1 MRFLGLIS
9 IDMRRSDFIY
19 TAILVPVDYLALLL
33 AGFLAYTIRQSSFVR
48 ELAVVSDI
56 FYKLPIDKYLI
67 FTALMAALW
76 LLFFKIA
83 GLYNHREGRKF
94 INQIIK
100 IFLACTAGISAII
113 IFLFFKREYLFSSRF
128 IILTAWSLS
137 VILTVIGRG
146 LVRILRRILL
156 KYQITAKSII
166 IIGGDTNTNHFV
178 EQIKAQK
185 AWGYRIAGKI
195 LTLEQLR
202 QKILCQPISEI
213 ILTDLT
219 YSRQKVNQFLEFCQT
234 HHLDFKYAADIFS
247 AHLHN
252 IEIDAIAGFPLIEI
266 KRTAL
271 DGWGRVKKRLMD
283 IIFSLIALIIFF
295 APSLIIILLIKL
307 TSRGPIFVKL
317 TRIGEGGRKFKIY
330 KFRSMIQGAHEL
342 KKDLLKQNERKGPL
356 FKMKKDPRVTKM
368 GRVLRRFS
376 LDEIPNFYNVLIG
389 NMSLIGPRPHE
400 PEEVGQYKEYQK
412 KLLNIKPGITGLAQI
427 SGRSRLAFDE
437 EARLDLYY
445 IENWNLKMDIA
456 ILLKT
461 PMAVL
466 LTRST

>member
-1 MRFLGLIS
+1 
-9 IDMRRSDFIY
+9 MRRSDFFY
-19 TAILVPVDYLALLL
+19 TAILVPLDYLALLL
-33 AGFLAYTIRQSSFVR
+33 AGFLAYSIRQSDFVR

-56 FYKLPIDKYLI
+56 FYRLPIGQYLI
-67 FTALMAALW
+67 FIAAMTALW

-83 GLYNHREGRKF
+83 GLYNHREGKKF

-113 IFLFFKREYLFSSRF
+113 IFLFFKREYLFASRF

-137 VILTVIGRG
+137 IILTIVCRG
-146 LVRILRRILL
+146 LVRVLRRILL
-156 KYQITAKSII
+156 KYQITAKPII
-166 IIGGDTNTNHFV
+166 IVGGDVNTNHFV
-178 EQIKAQK
+178 AQIKAQK
-185 AWGYRIAGKI
+185 TWGYKI
-195 LTLEQLR
+195 IDKVLTLEQLR
-202 QKILCQPISEI
+202 QKVICQPVSEI

-266 KRTAL
+266 KRTPL

-283 IIFSLIALIIFF
+283 VIFSLIAFIVLFIPCLLI
-295 APSLIIILLIKL
+295 ALLIKL
-307 TSRGPIFVKL
+307 TSRGQILVKL
-317 TRIGEGGRKFKIY
+317 TRIREGGQKFKIY
-330 KFRSMIQGAHEL
+330 KFRSMIQGAHKL
-342 KKDLLKQNERKGPL
+342 KKNLLKQNERKGPL
-356 FKMKKDPRVTKM
+356 FKMKNDPRVTKI
-368 GRVLRRFS
+368 GRFLRRFS

-389 NMSLIGPRPHE
+389 HMSLVGPRPHE
-400 PEEVGQYKEYQK
+400 PEEVELYKNHQK
-412 KLLNIKPGITGLAQI
+412 RLLNIKPGITGLAQI
-427 SGRSRLAFDE
+427 SGRSRLVFDE

-466 LTRST
+466 LKREGAV